1 MFKKVSF
8 NFSVIKLS
16 KSAATLPDPA
26 QQIRELCAP
35 AVGNGAESC

>member
-1 MFKKVSF
+1 MSKKVCF

-26 QQIRELCAP
+26 QQSDGSCAK
-35 AVGNGAESC
+35 AVGNGADTC